1 MNTSN
6 LAQVRPE
13 FMTPFP
19 MRNRQSRVSTEPSA
33 LGKRKYSQSFR
44 PVTFDDQRYGQ
55 EIDNEYFKHNIGHTV
70 CQPEPRKPS
79 KCQETVDELISDY
92 RAVFNREQLEA
103 LGTSC
108 DTVEDIVA
116 WCEIYMNQKLEK

>member
-1 MNTSN
+1 MNPLIS
-6 LAQVRPE
+6 PE

-19 MRNRQSRVSTEPSA
+19 MRNIQTRVSPEPSE

-44 PVTFDDQRYGQ
+44 PVTFDYQRYGQ
-55 EIDNEYFKHNIGHTV
+55 EINNEYFKDNIGHTV

-116 WCEIYMNQKLEK
+116 WCEIYMKQKIEK